1 MSHWLAPPA
10 LQELITLRSAKHYLK
25 DSMSYSQAVQPLKK
39 VKKPKIIF
47 NLKDVNTAPELIY
60 GIPENVLAYHTV
72 DKRFSLYL
80 VNHAQSRVA
89 KHNYLLSNWPSGYKN
104 LSKR

>member
-1 MSHWLAPPA
+1 
-10 LQELITLRSAKHYLK
+10 
-25 DSMSYSQAVQPLKK
+25 MSYSQAVQPLKK

-60 GIPENVLAYHTV
+60 GIPENVLAYHIV

-80 VNHAQSRVA
+80 VNYAQIRVS